1 MNKEPY
7 YFIIPLYI
15 YPFDIMISVNEDD
28 NLLKQRL
35 LENGNTEEEIDNVLP
50 MRKTSRGRTFTLL
63 ATNQTVIRLVDD
75 GSDLSGVIAHES
87 FHATTF
93 ILERVGVSFDLN
105 VSDEAYSYLL
115 QYIVE
120 KITETLDA

>member
-1 MNKEPY
+1 MNKESY
-7 YFIIPLYI
+7 YFIIPLHV
-15 YPFDIMISVNEDD
+15 YPFDIMVSVNEDD

-35 LENGNTEEEIDNVLP
+35 LDNGNTEEEIDNVLP
-50 MRKTSRGRTFTLL
+50 MRKTARGRTFTLL
-63 ATNQTVIRLVDD
+63 TNQTVIRLVDD

-105 VSDEAYSYLL
+105 ISDEAYSYLL

-120 KITETLDA
+120 KITETLNA